1 LKSSNKSEGFL
12 KNYIKIV
19 LKPDET
25 IKKINEQKH
34 DLLESLII
42 VMLSAFILLLG
53 IFIVGGTIYNVFYE
67 QYSTFILEQLTSGT
81 LFGFSMSRYD
91 FVFVFLS
98 AFIFIIKSW
107 LFFSIMFY
115 LFMRIFGET
124 ENIKDT
130 MIRFSWTIYP
140 YAWIIFIFSMISLLF
155 KLILPFVFHYI
166 FFIGLGVIFI
176 VFIPITLQRFYDNSE
191 RESVS
196 SYMVYGSYY
205 LTLFVIILLWT
216 YNHYNITQMVF
227 F

>member
-1 LKSSNKSEGFL
+1 
-12 KNYIKIV
+12 
-19 LKPDET
+19 
-25 IKKINEQKH
+25 
-34 DLLESLII
+34 
-42 VMLSAFILLLG
+42 MLSAFILLLG